1 MGHEST
7 LKQGLQG
14 EHAGQQCGAKLLRP
28 PKPGRVVEDR
38 PGRGLGFPQS
48 PVTYL
53 PASPPGASGRV
64 CGTAYPIPAPLPAA
78 ADASGLSP

>member
-1 MGHEST
+1 MGQEST

-53 PASPPGASGRV
+53 PASPPGGWLSALVSH
-64 CGTAYPIPAPLPAA
+64 T
-78 ADASGLSP
+78 GLGGE